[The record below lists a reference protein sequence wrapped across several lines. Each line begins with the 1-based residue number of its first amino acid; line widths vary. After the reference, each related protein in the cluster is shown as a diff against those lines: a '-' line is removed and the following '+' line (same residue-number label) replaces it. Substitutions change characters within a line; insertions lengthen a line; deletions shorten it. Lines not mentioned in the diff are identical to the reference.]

1 MTVMKEYMEVSD
13 KLQTPATLPLG
24 KESPP
29 ARNA

>member
-1 MTVMKEYMEVSD
+1 MKEYMEMSD
-13 KLQTPATLPLG
+13 KLQTPATLRLG